1 MSEPSLNSA
10 IRALLDAGNI
20 EAVISLAE
28 SLRDQRDRAEMKV
41 TAYLH
46 EIKELAT
53 RFANITEPKT
63 GRKLSDPKENPSPVH
78 KSESVSVSVSE
89 SGSGSKPRKE
99 KQKEKHSSA
108 IDIDLDL

>member
-20 EAVISLAE
+20 DAVVSLAE

-41 TAYLH
+41 LAYLH

-78 KSESVSVSVSE
+78 KSESVSE
-89 SGSGSKPRKE
+89 SGPVSKPRKE

-108 IDIDLDL
+108 IDIDLEL